1 MSCYCL
7 IVFPSYSLQAVGCG
21 HTDSFMSRWLL
32 DPPSP
37 LLSNQ
42 NQLDTNADSIGDA
55 CQCESAPQLHVLQV
69 ACESVES
76 PVTAA
81 ALLSICCGC
90 VWMVLKLW
98 LRLDGADALTSRPYW
113 PAVDVFLLS
122 SPSFPPQPTHT
133 HFGLPAFVCSSVC
146 TAGCSVSPSSDPALC
161 NDGPSGDPALRCTA
175 GWLATPGPIGCTR
188 KRLCHCMRHQYSQG
202 AAPCKCWLGWTVTV

>member
-1 MSCYCL
+1 MAATDGGDSLGDSCDNCPFDEYVSLVRSLRTGCSEALLLKSCYCL

-90 VWMVLKLW
+90 VWMVLK
-98 LRLDGADALTSRPYW
+98 AEALV
-113 PAVDVFLLS
+113 A
-122 SPSFPPQPTHT
+122 
-133 HFGLPAFVCSSVC
+133 FGWC
-146 TAGCSVSPSSDPALC
+146 
-161 NDGPSGDPALRCTA
+161 
-175 GWLATPGPIGCTR
+175 
-188 KRLCHCMRHQYSQG
+188 
-202 AAPCKCWLGWTVTV
+202 